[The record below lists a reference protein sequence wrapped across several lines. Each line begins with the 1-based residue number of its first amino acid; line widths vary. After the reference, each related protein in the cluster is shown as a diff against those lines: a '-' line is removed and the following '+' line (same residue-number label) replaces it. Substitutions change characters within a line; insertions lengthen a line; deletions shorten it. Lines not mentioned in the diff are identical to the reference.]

1 MNNPNGLFSLFLKTI
16 VLILGGV
23 LLFGGCETP
32 PALVPEVSCTSAG
45 FQPVLIR
52 FGGLTEI
59 LRDKET
65 KKPTALRVF
74 LELRDRFDSR
84 LKVPF
89 RVRFELYRYQ
99 VSGSNPKGAHLKSWP
114 EQVLTEAGTN
124 NLYWRDYLRA
134 YEFLLDLEG
143 AVAEEPLLLS
153 ATCRTAEG
161 MSLETVYVL
170 PTN

>member
-1 MNNPNGLFSLFLKTI
+1 MILKIVGLI
-16 VLILGGV
+16 WWGV

-32 PALVPEVSCTSAG
+32 PGSIPEVSCTSAG
-45 FQPVLIR
+45 FQPALIR

-89 RVRFELYRYQ
+89 SVRFELYRYQ
-99 VSGSNPKGAHLKSWP
+99 LSSPNPKGPHLKSWP
-114 EQVLTEAGTN
+114 VQILTEAGTN
-124 NLYWRDYLRA
+124 NFYWRDYLRS

-143 AVAEEPLLLS
+143 EVAEEPLLLS
-153 ATCRTAEG
+153 AICRTAEG
-161 MSLETVYVL
+161 MSLETIYVF
-170 PTN
+170 PTD